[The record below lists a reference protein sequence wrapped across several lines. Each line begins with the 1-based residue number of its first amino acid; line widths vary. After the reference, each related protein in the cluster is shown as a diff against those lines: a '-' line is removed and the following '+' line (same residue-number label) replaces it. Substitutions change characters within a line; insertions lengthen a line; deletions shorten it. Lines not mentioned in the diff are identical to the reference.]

1 MSRKPG
7 VPIGARAAW
16 PGWALLLSCLAA
28 CGPISIDSDAELVI
42 HGARVWDGT
51 GTPMSDPMVVQIGG
65 GRILSV
71 EPQRAG
77 DGVAEAAEASGA
89 ATVDATGLYMIPGLI
104 NAHGHVGGTWGV
116 DRSGTFAEF
125 AEMEL
130 ARYARF
136 GVTSVNSLGG
146 DREGSFALRDASWT
160 DEGPAHAR
168 VLVAGPVV
176 TGTTPE
182 ELTLTV
188 DAVAATGPDWIKI
201 RVDDNLGTTTKMGPA
216 SYQAVIDRA
225 REHGLR
231 VATHLFYHEDA
242 KGLLRAGTGL
252 VAHSIRDEMVDDE
265 TIGLFLEAGVCYVPT
280 LTREV
285 STFAYGER
293 PGFFDDPFLISDVD
307 SVQVEVVS
315 DPARQALIAASGAAE
330 AYGRALDIAQANL
343 ARLVEAGIPIAFGT
357 DSGPMGRFQGYF
369 EHMEAELMAE
379 AGLSAEQILRSATV
393 VAADCLGLDDI
404 GTLEEGRRADLVLL
418 RANPLENVRNLREI
432 DGVWVGGERV
442 EGSRK

>member
-1 MSRKPG
+1 MSERSR
-7 VPIGARAAW
+7 VPMSMRVAW
-16 PGWALLLSCLAA
+16 PAWAVLLTCLSA
-28 CGPISIDSDAELVI
+28 CGPTGIDPDADLVI
-42 HGARVWDGT
+42 HGARLWDGT
-51 GTPMSDPMVVQIGG
+51 GAPMSEPMVVQIAA
-65 GRILSV
+65 GRILST
-71 EPQRAG
+71 EPLSAG
-77 DGVAEAAEASGA
+77 TDVAELAAAAGVAAVDASG
-89 ATVDATGLYMIPGLI
+89 LYIIPGLI
-104 NAHGHVGGTWGV
+104 NAHGHVGGTWSV
-116 DRSGTFAEF
+116 ERAGTYAEF

-130 ARYARF
+130 ARYSRF

-146 DREGSFALRDASWT
+146 DREPSFALRDASWG

-188 DAVAATGPDWIKI
+188 DAVASTGPDWIKI
-201 RVDDNLGTTTKMGPA
+201 RVDDNLGTSTKMDPA
-216 SYQAVIDRA
+216 SYRAVIDRA
-225 REHGLR
+225 RAHGLR
-231 VATHLFYHEDA
+231 VATHLFYQEDA

-265 TIGLFLEAGVCYVPT
+265 TIGLFHETGVCYVPT

-293 PGFFDDPFLISDVD
+293 PGFFDDLFLTSDVD

-330 AYGRALDIAQANL
+330 AYGRALEIALANL
-343 ARLVEAGIPIAFGT
+343 ARLVEAGVPIAFGT

-379 AGLSAEQILRSATV
+379 AGLSAEQILRSATA
-393 VAADCLGLDDI
+393 VAADCLGRDDI

-418 RANPLENVRNLREI
+418 RANPLDDVRNLREI
-432 DGVWVGGERV
+432 EGVWIGGERV